1 MPYSSSHPLGLKR
14 YLSVVMR
21 YSPSFSC
28 AGGKYLLFVKQHG
41 VNEEALEIRTTTP
54 AWLSL
59 DFFFWGCVSLTCF
72 KFIEE
77 LSDTY
82 AVFIMNSVNGRELT
96 QYGIRKYILP
106 LVYLYTI
113 TTKRSWFGH
122 YLYLYHGSDLFSI
135 VTSLLA
141 YLHNGSKVGI
151 VGGATIKS

>member
-1 MPYSSSHPLGLKR
+1 M
-14 YLSVVMR
+14 
-21 YSPSFSC
+21 F
-28 AGGKYLLFVKQHG
+28 
-41 VNEEALEIRTTTP
+41 
-54 AWLSL
+54 LSL
-59 DFFFWGCVSLTCF
+59 VF

-106 LVYLYTI
+106 FICTLLQLNAVGLAI
-113 TTKRSWFGH
+113 II
-122 YLYLYHGSDLFSI
+122 LYLYHGSDLFSI

-151 VGGATIKS
+151 VKGQQLDNRQTLPLKKLTKSLGCTKKYTYMHYLAYY